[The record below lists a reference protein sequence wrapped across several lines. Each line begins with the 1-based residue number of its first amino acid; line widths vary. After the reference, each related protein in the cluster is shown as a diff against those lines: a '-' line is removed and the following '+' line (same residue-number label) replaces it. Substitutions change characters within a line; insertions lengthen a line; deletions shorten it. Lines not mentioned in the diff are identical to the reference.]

1 MSQPTVLVTSRSF
14 SSGDVDARAELESV
28 GAHVVVGPADH
39 DLARLAPL
47 LAGTVAWIAGAGP
60 ITAAHLDAAPD
71 LRLIAR
77 YGVGVD
83 AVDLTHAARRG
94 IAVTNT
100 PGANSGAVA
109 DHTLALM
116 LTALRK
122 VTAGDRRVRRGDW
135 QVERTRELGQLTVG
149 LVGVGRIGRGVA
161 ARLSGF
167 GSTVLGHDPWVD
179 EDTVRASGITP
190 ASLRQLA
197 GQSDIVSLHA
207 PGEAT
212 LIDRDWLALARP
224 GLILVNTARANLV
237 DESALAEALQ
247 ARRVQTYATDTLST
261 ESASAETTNPL
272 LDQDLLDHTIF
283 TPHSAAQT
291 VEAVDRM
298 STGAV
303 AAVRALLNGDPLPA
317 QIRPPAT
324 QKST

>member
-14 SSGDVDARAELESV
+14 SSGDVDARGELESIGV
-28 GAHVVVGPADH
+28 RVVVGPADH
-39 DLARLAPL
+39 NLTGLAPP
-47 LAGTVAWIAGAGP
+47 LADAVAWIAGAGP
-60 ITAAHLDAAPD
+60 ITAAHLDAAPR
-71 LRLIAR
+71 LQLIAR

-83 AVDLTHAARRG
+83 AVDRSEAARRG

-109 DHTLALM
+109 DHTLALI
-116 LTALRK
+116 LAALRR

-135 QVERTRELGQLTVG
+135 RVERTRELGQLTVG
-149 LVGVGRIGRGVA
+149 LVGAGRIGRGVA

-179 EDTVRASGITP
+179 DSTLRGSGITP
-190 ASLRQLA
+190 ASLEQLA
-197 GQSDIVSLHA
+197 GQCDIVSLHA
-207 PGEAT
+207 PGEST
-212 LIDRDWLALARP
+212 LVDRDWLASVKP

-237 DESALAEALQ
+237 DEPALATALR
-247 ARRVQTYATDTLST
+247 AKRVQTYATDTLST
-261 ESASAETTNPL
+261 ESSGAANPL
-272 LDQDLLDHTIF
+272 LDQDLAEQTIF

-298 STGAV
+298 STGTV
-303 AAVRALLNGDPLPA
+303 AAVRALLSGDPLPA
-317 QIRPPAT
+317 VVPPPAT